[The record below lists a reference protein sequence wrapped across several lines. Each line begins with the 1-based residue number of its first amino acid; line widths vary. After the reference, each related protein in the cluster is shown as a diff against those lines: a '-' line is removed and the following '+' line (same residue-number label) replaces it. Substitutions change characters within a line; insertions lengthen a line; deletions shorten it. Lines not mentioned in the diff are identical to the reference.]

1 MRTHPHLAGPSSAMA
16 APILHD
22 TDQLAEL
29 LDNQTELSASS
40 LLDRLRQN
48 TTEKNERMATVIGRR
63 AELNELTVI
72 KSRWA
77 YYRTLCQFRFGYLT
91 FIVTLIILIF
101 SVTLLMEIFFAIF
114 LPSAQEDPHYML
126 RSTCLLA
133 SLPFFLIVLSYIFEE
148 TLRLF
153 RDAIDKTEGSLRNFR
168 LALAVV
174 IHFFRHRKEMPEDRM
189 DFVSESHQT
198 RSSSDTPSNYVNV
211 YRCCSWILRLGA
223 HLSSLFVVSDPFD
236 DKNKEYEDE
245 VRLHLQAAFNEQ
257 RRNGSKIELKVLS
270 QAPSSRWKRAVSA
283 ATTTQMFNRTMT
295 FDGPPLDF
303 TTLVI
308 VDLICPVFFEI
319 TTGLHFVLA
328 FFKTFSIVHAFLHYI
343 QTGVFVLLF
352 YLLLWSLCHCWSSR
366 NRKMREFVS
375 NYRRCR
381 RAMKRVLEKIEM
393 EKRSEKLLL
402 VVVGFRAWEFIATV
416 FYSMVESAFCCL
428 RRCKNRIRRCLP
440 FQFRHAGGNTV
451 SEQRPLWAESSQLPI
466 VNANHTSTELG
477 GKKHMKRICR
487 HINRWNI
494 WRQLSFQER
503 LLILV
508 PITILSAVISCLS
521 FFIGWGLMG
530 LCLIM
535 LSSIIQSHFPQ
546 IFGATFR
553 AFIVCFV
560 TISFIFFSSTFI
572 IGTFVGEGSFTVY
585 PPKQK
590 SDKLLLTTKAYTH
603 PPVLESL
610 SLRSQVAKYPV
621 CCLNFSSLDVI
632 DFALMA
638 DGAYAS
644 NKISQHRTFSNRFNG
659 TDLGDWEIIAQN
671 SEKAGH
677 QVWVELYFHRIN
689 MTVIVVRGTASAVD
703 ALEDLHF
710 WFGVC
715 VMQAVNLFLPLLRQ
729 LPDQLVVS
737 MLSMSVFKMF
747 MPPPMYKNFI
757 QHIQNVRARV
767 GDRLVLTG
775 HSLGGAMAAMAGA
788 KVKVPVIS
796 FSGPGLLYSRGRF
809 GIKEQDI
816 RDHVVTIKPQ
826 NDIVPQIDE
835 LIGMVQ
841 EIDCRQDSVFACH
854 STYTHLCEL
863 YFSCGDH
870 RHRDWS
876 HAVECQQY
884 MAG

>member
-1 MRTHPHLAGPSSAMA
+1 MA
-16 APILHD
+16 APILQGID
-22 TDQLAEL
+22 LFEETIENEAG
-29 LDNQTELSASS
+29 SS
-40 LLDRLRQN
+40 LFHRLCQSTN
-48 TTEKNERMATVIGRR
+48 EKNEKMSTVSGRR
-63 AELNELTVI
+63 AELNQLTVI

-91 FIVTLIILIF
+91 FIVMLIILIF

-133 SLPFFLIVLSYIFEE
+133 SLPFLLIVLSYIFEE
-148 TLRLF
+148 AIRFF

-189 DFVSESHQT
+189 EVVSKSNQT
-198 RSSSDTPSNYVNV
+198 RLSSDTTSNYANV
-211 YRCCSWILRLGA
+211 HRCGSWLVRSGSK
-223 HLSSLFVVSDPFD
+223 LSSLFTVSDPFD
-236 DKNKEYEDE
+236 DKNKEYEDQ
-245 VRLHLQAAFNEQ
+245 VRNRLQAAFKEQ
-257 RRNGSKIELKVLS
+257 RNDGSGIELKIHDE
-270 QAPSSRWKRAVSA
+270 APSSRWKRAVST
-283 ATTTQMFNRTMT
+283 ATTTHMFNRTMT

-308 VDLICPVFFEI
+308 VDLICPLFFEI
-319 TTGLHFVLA
+319 TTGFHFVLA
-328 FFKTFSIVHAFLHYI
+328 FLRTFSVVHAFLHYI

-366 NRKMREFVS
+366 NRKMREYVS

-381 RAMKRVLEKIEM
+381 RAMKRVIENIEM

-402 VVVGFRAWEFIATV
+402 VVVGFRAWEFIATI
-416 FYSMVESAFCCL
+416 FYSMVESSFFCF
-428 RRCKNRIRRCLP
+428 RRCKARTWRYLP
-440 FQFRHAGGNTV
+440 FRFRLQGRNIT
-451 SEQRPLWAESSQLPI
+451 SERKPLRNEIRQIPLLD
-466 VNANHTSTELG
+466 ANHTSTEQG
-477 GKKHMKRICR
+477 GRKHIKKICAQ
-487 HINRWNI
+487 INRCNI
-494 WRQLSFQER
+494 WKHLSFQER
-503 LLILV
+503 ILFLV
-508 PITILSAVISCLS
+508 PITILSAIISCVS

-553 AFIVCFV
+553 TFIVCFV
-560 TISFIFFSSTFI
+560 TISFIFFSATFI
-572 IGTFVGEGSFTVY
+572 IGTFVGGGSFTVY
-585 PPKQK
+585 PPKQM
-590 SDKLLLTTKAYTH
+590 STESPLTADAFAVPLDK
-603 PPVLESL
+603 PL
-610 SLRSQVAKYPV
+610 SERSHVAKYPV
-621 CCLNFSSLDVI
+621 CYLSFSSLDVI

-659 TDLGDWEIIAQN
+659 TDLGDWEILSQN
-671 SEKAGH
+671 NQKAGH
-677 QVWVELYFHRIN
+677 QVWVELFFRRIN

-729 LPDQLVVS
+729 LPSRLVVS
-737 MLSMSVFKMF
+737 MLSMSIFDLF
-747 MPPPMYKNFI
+747 MPPPMYRDFI
-757 QHIQNVRARV
+757 KHIQNVRIRV

-809 GIKEQDI
+809 GIREEDI
-816 RDHVVTIKPQ
+816 RHHVVTIKPK
-826 NDIVPQIDE
+826 NDIVPLIDE

-841 EIDCRQDSVFACH
+841 EIDCHQDSVFACH

-863 YFSCGDH
+863 YFACGDH

-876 HAVECQQY
+876 QAIECQQY
-884 MAG
+884 MSR